1 MCIIKVL
8 PKFRT
13 QLLTNKG
20 EKNNKAGRGWGWG
33 SMGDKNQMVIDHRKS
48 KKNKIKKK
56 VNGTSRGGQI
66 LKPSLIPL
74 SERKIGCAV
83 RKPNC
88 PGFKSGT

>member
-48 KKNKIKKK
+48 KKNKKKGK
-56 VNGTSRGGQI
+56 RYKQRWTNPKAVIDPTERAEDRVRCSETQLSR
-66 LKPSLIPL
+66 L
-74 SERKIGCAV
+74 
-83 RKPNC
+83 
-88 PGFKSGT
+88 